1 MKLNELFLSIQGET
15 ASAGLPTIFV
25 RFTGCNLRCTYCD
38 TKYSYFEGDSITP
51 EQVMEQVRALKVK
64 RVCLTGG
71 EPLIQPRQEMQH
83 LLDMLGA
90 EGYEVSIETD
100 GSIDISKYNLHEKQR
115 FIVDMKV
122 PSSGM
127 SEKMHWE
134 NLRHIIPTRDEVKFV
149 VGDRADYEWC
159 VNLIR
164 EYELDPAKGYQLLFS
179 PIFRQID
186 LEQLVNWILEDELD
200 ARFQVQLHKIVWDPD
215 KRGV

>member
-1 MKLNELFLSIQGET
+1 MRLNELFLSIQGET
-15 ASAGLPTIFV
+15 SSAGLPTIFV

-38 TKYSYFEGDSITP
+38 TKYSYFEGDTITP
-51 EQVMEQVRALKVK
+51 GEVMDKIRALKCK

-71 EPLIQPRQEMQH
+71 EPLIQPRAEMQQ
-83 LLDMLGA
+83 LLDLLAA

-100 GSIDISKYNLHEKQR
+100 GSIDISKFKLHDKQR

-127 SEKMHWE
+127 SDKMHLP
-134 NLRHIIPTRDEVKFV
+134 NLQHIVAERDEVKFV
-149 VGDRADYEWC
+149 VGNREDYEWC
-159 VNLIR
+159 TRLIA
-164 EYELDPAKGYQLLFS
+164 EQGIDPKDGYQLVFS
-179 PIFRQID
+179 PVYREIELVD
-186 LEQLVNWILEDELD
+186 LVNWILEDQLD